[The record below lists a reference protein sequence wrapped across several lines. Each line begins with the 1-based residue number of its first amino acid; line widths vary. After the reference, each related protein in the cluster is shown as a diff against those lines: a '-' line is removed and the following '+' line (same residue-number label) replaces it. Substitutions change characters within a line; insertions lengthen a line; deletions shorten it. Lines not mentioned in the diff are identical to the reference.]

1 MRKPISEHSTT
12 IKAGKGSKSA
22 PRDSLL
28 EPVNGGAV
36 RRVEF
41 HEAAPEPTFTEEP
54 ARQYQARHDA
64 SIDQIHFEVDN
75 LDRLSRGAPARAR
88 RPREAPVTRRVYD
101 TKLGG
106 VNESRMKTTHGERRV
121 LYTSKSVSG
130 RQHEERFHSGL
141 VDRIISEKYNA
152 GPSFDA
158 VDDAAP
164 KRKLLGRKKKAAEA
178 VFTPEPA
185 AEAEYQPQCGAITRD
200 GVQCRNSCKDG
211 SEYCGSHQ
219 TYAPQALEDL
229 LDTKPAA
236 GEDTK
241 PGTGDSAGN
250 GQCAAYTKE
259 SLQCKRNSRQGSK
272 YCSVHK
278 GYRAPSKASLTA
290 KLDTKP
296 RHAGAKDTVPKVR

>member
-12 IKAGKGSKSA
+12 IKAGKGSKQA
-22 PRDSLL
+22 PRESLL
-28 EPVNGGAV
+28 EPVGGGAV

-41 HEAAPEPTFTEEP
+41 HEAAPEPTPEP
-54 ARQYQARHDA
+54 EPQREREYHARHDA

-88 RPREAPVTRRVYD
+88 RPREAPETQRVYD
-101 TKLGG
+101 TKRGG
-106 VNESRMKTTHGERRV
+106 VNASTMKTTHGEKRV
-121 LYTSKSVSG
+121 LYTSRQVEG

-141 VDRIISEKYNA
+141 VDRIISEKFQ
-152 GPSFDA
+152 SETTTTE
-158 VDDAAP
+158 AP
-164 KRKLLGRKKKAAEA
+164 RKRTLLGRKKK
-178 VFTPEPA
+178 EPVV
-185 AEAEYQPQCGAITRD
+185 EVEDEYQPQCAAVTRD
-200 GVQCRNSCKDG
+200 NLQCRNSAKGG

-219 TYAPQALEDL
+219 SYAPQALEDL
-229 LDTKPAA
+229 LDTQPAR

-241 PGTGDSAGN
+241 AGHSDTSGT

-259 SLQCKRNSRQGSK
+259 SLQCKRSSRQGSK

-278 GYRAPSKASLTA
+278 GYRAPSKSSLAA